1 MDAFNASEPE
11 GPFRATFEA
20 MNGRLIARGVPSCP
34 SECHCDAASRCGTP
48 YTNESKKTLS
58 KEELFQLRPG
68 QPFRGGIGVKTDDGQ
83 VESGVRTPVPSCARK
98 PATGCPPLPG
108 DSGPCGSHEECMV
121 IMALFAECGPDR
133 TAIQRHVQ
141 LTARGYTAVTTSPN
155 TTVSRLLQQHVESM
169 RQRVQSGQPPV
180 RLTDQQST
188 NNAHLQRIYFSHS
201 NWLTRLAVRARAG
214 RPINTWDPFYAAVF
228 NASAR
233 QEIELSVR
241 NVSGGVA
248 VNETGKTPCAEAVL
262 HEHAG
267 EVDRFV
273 SRGMPEMGGPAHPV
287 PKGCPWHSKVG
298 RVQESLGQ

>member
-1 MDAFNASEPE
+1 
-11 GPFRATFEA
+11 

-34 SECHCDAASRCGTP
+34 SECHCDAATRCGTP

-68 QPFRGGIGVKTDDGQ
+68 QPFRRGARVKTDDKQ
-83 VESGVRTPVPSCARK
+83 VESGEGTTVPPCAHK

-108 DSGPCGSHEECMV
+108 DTGPCGSHEECMV
-121 IMALFAECGPDR
+121 IMALFAECGPNR
-133 TAIQRHVQ
+133 TTIQRQVQ
-141 LTARGYTAVTTSPN
+141 LTTSGYTAVTTSSN
-155 TTVSRLLQQHVESM
+155 STVSRLLQQHVESM
-169 RQRVQSGQPPV
+169 RQRV
-180 RLTDQQST
+180 
-188 NNAHLQRIYFSHS
+188 
-201 NWLTRLAVRARAG
+201 LAG
-214 RPINTWDPFYAAVF
+214 NPINTWDPFYAAVF

-233 QEIELSVR
+233 QEIEISVR

-248 VNETGKTPCAEAVL
+248 VGESGRTPCAEALL

-267 EVDRFV
+267 EVGRFV

-287 PKGCPWHSKVG
+287 PEGCPWHSKAG